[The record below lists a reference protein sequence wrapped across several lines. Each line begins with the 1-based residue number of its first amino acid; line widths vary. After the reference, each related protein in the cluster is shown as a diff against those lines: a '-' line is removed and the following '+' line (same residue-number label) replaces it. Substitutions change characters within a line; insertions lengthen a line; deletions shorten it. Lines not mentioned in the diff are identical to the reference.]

1 MANLL
6 EKNNF
11 YKTKDTSI
19 ECAWVYK
26 KPQTLLLGVKLAII
40 VQRQ

>member
-1 MANLL
+1 V
-6 EKNNF
+6 KNEFFISDN
-11 YKTKDTSI
+11 TLSQCIVSD
-19 ECAWVYK
+19 K